1 MKKTTKLNWKKKK
14 NFNLKKVAK
23 KHELELER
31 IRNEEAQT
39 YEQKRLEIEKE
50 KEKLR
55 ASMEL
60 EKLKLEEID
69 RLTKEKEERDRLS
82 EKERKKNDKKKLEE
96 LERAKQEEI
105 TKNLQLEKERLQAQL
120 SEKAVA
126 STKKDEYIKTHPDI
140 HSWLNELGLAEYLAV
155 FITNGYDTMEM
166 FSILN
171 DDDLETC
178 QITLTGHRKKILHAS
193 NLLSAELNKKK
204 YTQINCSSSCSK
216 ENI

>member
-1 MKKTTKLNWKKKK
+1 
-14 NFNLKKVAK
+14 
-23 KHELELER
+23 
-31 IRNEEAQT
+31 
-39 YEQKRLEIEKE
+39 
-50 KEKLR
+50 
-55 ASMEL
+55 
-60 EKLKLEEID
+60 LEEID

-193 NLLSAELNKKK
+193 NLLSAELNKKNTPK
-204 YTQINCSSSCSK
+204 STVPQVVQKKTSEVSTKSSNLSIIEDEEEKKPTTTTPKKNHKQFYRHRFTKFCRTKERNSKRNSKNSC
-216 ENI
+216 